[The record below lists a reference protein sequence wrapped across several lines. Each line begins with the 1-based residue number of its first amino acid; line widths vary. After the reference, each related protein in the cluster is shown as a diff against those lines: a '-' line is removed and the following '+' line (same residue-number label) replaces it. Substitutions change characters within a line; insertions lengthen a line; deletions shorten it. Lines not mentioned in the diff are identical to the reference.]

1 MGLPSELTKEEKTQ
15 RLVYDVQVNPE
26 DWIVLGK
33 KKAYFVPDVSL
44 KTRYANMRLTISLC
58 SSKRTSQ

>member
-1 MGLPSELTKEEKTQ
+1 MGLPSELTEEEKIQ

-44 KTRYANMRLTISLC
+44 RTCYANIWAN
-58 SSKRTSQ
+58 

>member
-1 MGLPSELTKEEKTQ
+1 MGLPSELTEEEKIQ

-33 KKAYFVPDVSL
+33 KKAYFVPDVSH
-44 KTRYANMRLTISLC
+44 RICYANIGTY
-58 SSKRTSQ
+58 